1 MAAMGIP
8 SETEGQLSVS
18 YGPLLD
24 PFFEL
29 GLTYE
34 DADAWRLF
42 GSPEGQIS
50 FASQSDAMEA
60 WHDLFATQI
69 WLRDTLAR
77 GPMRLERGQW
87 ALSDQIAHY
96 MLIES
101 VIDEL
106 YKTHRDYT
114 VIAGV
119 ITDWFYSEAGQRG
132 WYSSP
137 IAPMRK
143 DVHDNLGPIIMDP
156 AVLSDRMSCL
166 SCKWVSRHHLAWR
179 ASRAAVH
186 EQGSTYAPAMLV
198 NPKQGRAWLNPTV
211 MAIVWGR
218 VMAYAL
224 GMPRIPWSVI
234 ISHRTRPGMLRMLS
248 GWVARAGW
256 RSPSSNSTKIP
267 LVDLPAWYGYGPG
280 QPIRSLRR
288 RIQDDIGRIR
298 LAFAEPLRVPA
309 LTSSG
314 LVFPGLQGIT
324 LDPRRRPDD

>member
-1 MAAMGIP
+1 MSIPTEKTIPVPIPIMAAMGIP

-137 IAPMRK
+137 IAPMRCAHNPPG
-143 DVHDNLGPIIMDP
+143 DTLMGG
-156 AVLSDRMSCL
+156 
-166 SCKWVSRHHLAWR
+166 RH
-179 ASRAAVH
+179 S
-186 EQGSTYAPAMLV
+186 
-198 NPKQGRAWLNPTV
+198 GRRGEANES
-211 MAIVWGR
+211 A
-218 VMAYAL
+218 
-224 GMPRIPWSVI
+224 
-234 ISHRTRPGMLRMLS
+234 H
-248 GWVARAGW
+248 
-256 RSPSSNSTKIP
+256 
-267 LVDLPAWYGYGPG
+267 
-280 QPIRSLRR
+280 
-288 RIQDDIGRIR
+288 
-298 LAFAEPLRVPA
+298 
-309 LTSSG
+309 
-314 LVFPGLQGIT
+314 
-324 LDPRRRPDD
+324 